1 MSVDRLWVR
10 RDGEPTWLAW
20 LWIAWKGWERQER
33 PLERDLS
40 HFDAERVHGDTN
52 AR

>member
-1 MSVDRLWVR
+1 MSADRLWVR
-10 RDGEPTWLAW
+10 RNGEPTVLAW
-20 LWIAWKGWERQER
+20 LWIAWKGLERQER

-52 AR
+52 DR